1 MFVGNVQTI
10 RKRVKNKQSK
20 KKYKKNERKKIE
32 WKSENSKKKKEKR
45 KSSEKEGGGVAR
57 ILFFNWVIY
66 DPSDDLRSYSDDDCF
81 VFTVRKKTTR
91 SSWFFFFFCSPLSF
105 PSFAF
110 FSCFSQSVCFFS
122 TIFFATYYSSSDKQ
136 RVILLRLGFF
146 FRVYT
151 CIRFLLWRFF
161 VFPFFFFF
169 FLRAA
174 DSEKKIPQGRRKY

>member
-32 WKSENSKKKKEKR
+32 WKSENSKKNEKR
-45 KSSEKEGGGVAR
+45 KSSEKERGGGVAR

-91 SSWFFFFFCSPLSF
+91 SSSFFFFCLPLSF
-105 PSFAF
+105 PSFAV
-110 FSCFSQSVCFFS
+110 FSCLSQSVCFFS

-136 RVILLRLGFF
+136 RVISLHLGFF

-151 CIRFLLWRFF
+151 CMRLFLGRLFIF
-161 VFPFFFFF
+161 SL